1 MLSLVQ
7 GITESRELLFYPAV
21 VSSFL
26 FLMMQGLV
34 QCRNL
39 SIKFLLFTQESCL
52 YYRDLSRVGTR
63 LTTQKS
69 FLVFCFDDLGSGSIQ
84 ASVYQSSSVYL

>member
-7 GITESRELLFYPAV
+7 GISESKEMLFYPAV
-21 VSSFL
+21 VSILL
-26 FLMMQGLV
+26 FLMIQGLV

-52 YYRDLSRVGTR
+52 YYRELSRVRTR

-69 FLVFCFDDLGSGSIQ
+69 FLVFCFDDSGSSSIQ